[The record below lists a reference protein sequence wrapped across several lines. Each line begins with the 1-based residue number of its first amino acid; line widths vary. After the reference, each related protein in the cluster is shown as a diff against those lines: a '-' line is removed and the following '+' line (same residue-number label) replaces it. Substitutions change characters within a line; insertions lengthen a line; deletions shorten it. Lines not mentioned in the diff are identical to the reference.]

1 MSDLSHSP
9 QSGTKKSIWP
19 IVVGG
24 LLMMLIFYMGSK
36 YLIATAPADADEDSL
51 RGIERME
58 ILKAHLE
65 AEAPKL
71 TTFAWIDR
79 NAGTVQIP
87 VDLAMEL
94 TVASLA
100 ARSDVRPAYP
110 INPEETSA
118 PAEVT
123 AEAGEDAAPTAAE
136 ATEETSEETDET
148 PATPADEEQTPA
160 PEVTP

>member
-9 QSGTKKSIWP
+9 QSDTKKSIWP

-24 LLMMLIFYMGSK
+24 LVMMLIFYMGSK

-100 ARSDVRPAYP
+100 AGSDVRPAYP
-110 INPEETSA
+110 INPEEAVA
-118 PAEVT
+118 P
-123 AEAGEDAAPTAAE
+123 AEAGEDASPTAAE
-136 ATEETSEETDET
+136 ATEEAPEVLEETDET
-148 PATPADEEQTPA
+148 PATPADEGQTPA
-160 PEVTP
+160 PEATP